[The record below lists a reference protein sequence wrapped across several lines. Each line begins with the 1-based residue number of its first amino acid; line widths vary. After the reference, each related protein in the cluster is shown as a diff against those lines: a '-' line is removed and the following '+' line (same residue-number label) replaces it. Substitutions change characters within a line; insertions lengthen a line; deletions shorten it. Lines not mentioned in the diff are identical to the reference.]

1 MRLMPC
7 SRRFAVRLA
16 ALPAA
21 ALLVAA
27 CGSGGGSG
35 SAGGDGKTVYMLLP
49 NTTTVRFTTQDG
61 PDFKAAMQKAMPDA
75 KVVIQ
80 NAENDPQKQVQQVE
94 TAISGGAAAIV
105 LIAADPYIAGGALQ
119 KASVAK
125 VPVLLYDHDA
135 RGGEAAAQVVF
146 DSLSVGQNQG
156 KDAAKLLA
164 EGTTAKPKVIARIYG
179 NQGDFGTTQYK
190 KGQDQY
196 IKPLVTAG
204 KVKVACETYTPNWD
218 PAKAQSEME
227 QCLTKTGNKID
238 AVVVMNDGTA
248 GGAIAALKAQ
258 SLTGKVPVIGGQ
270 DADLQA
276 VQYILLGYQYS
287 TVYKPFKL
295 QASKAAEL
303 TVQLLKTG
311 KINKSDIDIYV
322 DNGFMKPGVPAAFL
336 PVQDLHADTVSTLVK
351 DGVWTWKQICTGPT
365 AATETC
371 KKEMG

>member
-1 MRLMPC
+1 MRRLPC
-7 SRRFAVRLA
+7 SRRLVVRLA

-27 CGSGGGSG
+27 CGSSGGSG
-35 SAGGDGKTVYMLLP
+35 TAGGGKTVYMLLP

-61 PDFKAAMQKAMPDA
+61 PDFKAAMKKAMPDA

-94 TAISGGAAAIV
+94 TAISGGASAIV
-105 LIAADPYIAGGALQ
+105 LVAADPYIAGGALQ

-135 RGGEAAAQVVF
+135 RGGPAAAQVVF
-146 DSLSVGQNQG
+146 NSLSVGQNQG

-164 EGTTAKPKVIARIYG
+164 GGTTAKPKVIARIYG
-179 NQGDFGTTQYK
+179 NQGDYGTTQYK

-196 IKPLVTAG
+196 IQPLVKAG

-303 TVQLLKTG
+303 TVQLLKNG
-311 KINKSDIDIYV
+311 KINKGDIDGYV
-322 DNGFMKPGVPAAFL
+322 DNGFMKPGVPAVFL

-351 DGVWTWKQICTGPT
+351 DGVWTWKQICVGPT

-371 KKEMG
+371 KKEVG

>member
-1 MRLMPC
+1 MRCSPF
-7 SRRFAVRLA
+7 SRRISVRLA

-21 ALLVAA
+21 ALLLAA
-27 CGSGGGSG
+27 CGSGGGSDT
-35 SAGGDGKTVYMLLP
+35 AGGGGKTVYMLLP

-61 PDFKAAMQKAMPDA
+61 PDFKAAMKKAMPDA

-94 TAISGGAAAIV
+94 TAISGGASAIV

-119 KASVAK
+119 KASTAK

-146 DSLSVGQNQG
+146 NSLSVGQNQG
-156 KDAAKLLA
+156 QDAVKLLA
-164 EGTTAKPKVIARIYG
+164 GGTTAKPKVIARIYG
-179 NQGDFGTTQYK
+179 NQGDYGTTQYK

-196 IKPLVTAG
+196 IEPLVKAG

-218 PAKAQSEME
+218 PAKAQSEVE

-248 GGAIAALKAQ
+248 GGSIAALKAQ
-258 SLTGKVPVIGGQ
+258 GLTGQVPVIGGQ

-295 QASKAAEL
+295 QASKAADL

-311 KINKSDIDIYV
+311 KISKSDIDGYV
-322 DNGFMKPGVPAAFL
+322 DNGFMKPGVPASFL

-351 DGVWTWKQICTGPT
+351 DGVWTWKQICTGPA
-365 AATETC
+365 AATATC

>member
-1 MRLMPC
+1 MSRSPIQRRL
-7 SRRFAVRLA
+7 AVRMT

-21 ALLVAA
+21 ALLLAA
-27 CGSGGGSG
+27 CGSGAGGSS
-35 SAGGDGKTVYMLLP
+35 SAGGGKTVYMLLP
-49 NTTTVRFTTQDG
+49 NTTTVRFTSQDG
-61 PDFKAAMQKAMPDA
+61 PDFQAAMKKAMPDV

-94 TAISGGAAAIV
+94 TAVSGGASAIV
-105 LIAADPYIAGGALQ
+105 LVAADPYIAGGALQ
-119 KASVAK
+119 KASTAK

-135 RGGEAAAQVVF
+135 RGGDAAAQVVF
-146 DSLSVGQNQG
+146 NSLSVGQNQG
-156 KDAAKLLA
+156 KDAAALLSS
-164 EGTTAKPKVIARIYG
+164 GTTAEPKVIARIYG
-179 NQGDFGTTQYK
+179 NQGDYGTARYK

-196 IKPLVTAG
+196 LKPLIAAG

-227 QCLTKTGNKID
+227 QCLTKTGNRLD
-238 AVVVMNDGTA
+238 GVVVMNDGTA
-248 GGAIAALKAQ
+248 GGVIAALTAQ
-258 SLTGKVPVIGGQ
+258 GLAGKVPVIGGQ

-303 TVQLLKTG
+303 TVQLLKNG
-311 KINKSDIDIYV
+311 KINKSDIDGYV

-336 PVQDLHADTVSTLVK
+336 PVQDLHADTVATLVK
-351 DGVWTWKQICTGPT
+351 DGVWTWKQICTGPA

>member
-1 MRLMPC
+1 MRRLSS
-7 SRRFAVRLA
+7 SRRIAVRLA

-35 SAGGDGKTVYMLLP
+35 TAGGGGKTVYMLLP

-61 PDFKAAMQKAMPDA
+61 PDFKAAMKKAMPDA
-75 KVVIQ
+75 KVIIQ

-94 TAISGGAAAIV
+94 TAISGGASAIV

-135 RGGEAAAQVVF
+135 RGGPAAAQVVF
-146 DSLSVGQNQG
+146 NSLSVGQNQG

-164 EGTTAKPKVIARIYG
+164 GGTTAKPKVIARIYG
-179 NQGDFGTTQYK
+179 NQGDYGTTQYK

-196 IKPLVTAG
+196 IQPLVSAG

-248 GGAIAALKAQ
+248 GGSIAALKAQ

-295 QASKAAEL
+295 QASKAADL
-303 TVQLLKTG
+303 TVQLLKNG
-311 KINKSDIDIYV
+311 KINKSDIDGSV

-336 PVQDLHADTVSTLVK
+336 PVQDLHADTVATLVK
-351 DGVWTWKQICTGPT
+351 DGVWTWKQICTGPA
-365 AATETC
+365 AATATC

>member
-1 MRLMPC
+1 MRRLTC
-7 SRRFAVRLA
+7 SRRIAVRLT

-27 CGSGGGSG
+27 CGSGGDSG
-35 SAGGDGKTVYMLLP
+35 TAGGDGKTVYMLLP

-61 PDFKAAMQKAMPDA
+61 PDFKAAMKKAMPDV

-94 TAISGGAAAIV
+94 TAISGGASAIV
-105 LIAADPYIAGGALQ
+105 LVAADPFIAGGALQ

-135 RGGEAAAQVVF
+135 RGGPAAAQVVF
-146 DSLSVGQNQG
+146 NSLSVGQNQG
-156 KDAAKLLA
+156 KDAAKVLA
-164 EGTTAKPKVIARIYG
+164 DGTAAKPKVIARIYG
-179 NQGDFGTTQYK
+179 NQGDYGTGQYK
-190 KGQDQY
+190 KGQDES
-196 IKPLVTAG
+196 IKPLVSAG

-248 GGAIAALKAQ
+248 GGVIAALKAQ
-258 SLTGKVPVIGGQ
+258 GLTGKVPVIGGQ

-303 TVQLLKTG
+303 TVQLLKNG
-311 KINKSDIDIYV
+311 KISKSSIDGHV

-336 PVQDLHADTVSTLVK
+336 PVQDLHADTVGTLVK